1 MMKKRFLIGFLVLFA
16 IMAMCVGL
24 VGCRGDSQEH
34 TLTRHEAKE
43 ATCTEEGNIE
53 YWECSHC
60 DKLFADAEGKI
71 PVTSVVV
78 PKKAHTI
85 PDDAYHAPVPSGCET
100 DGTLAYWECTVCHGK
115 FANQAG
121 TKELTS
127 IVDPAA
133 HVLMAHKQESPTFTE
148 PGKKAYYECSVCGK
162 EFLDENAETAATE
175 ENTRIE
181 PLGEETVEV
190 SVTLQDTD
198 GTPIE
203 SDEVRVRLTLQNAA
217 FEKTYG
223 ADKPITV
230 TDGKLDL
237 NKIGAGEYKAVVTN
251 NNSYFEAPLV
261 IEKGVGTANLTLVKT
276 KHIVTQCDTIA
287 ARNDDGEAFVFTT
300 PWKDGETAPSVSLVN
315 PDAITGKNYFVEF
328 MVNTTGWTDY
338 TSRIGIAIAGSAE
351 DDSLTGFVLFTSG
364 NVTETFRVKPG
375 FKFDSAEAED
385 YAVLANGAGQ
395 GTNIALDAGELR
407 MRAVRDGGK
416 AYLYTY
422 TNNEWQKLLEYK
434 VADELEAA
442 VVFGARISDS
452 TGEVVL
458 SEISYGKYHAQ
469 TVTSEKI
476 TLAYFEKDGK
486 IYTTAGLETTLS
498 ELEVLPLSNI
508 VLTLNT
514 LNGASLEDKN
524 VTLTSQ
530 TLGTLH
536 GTVEDGNKVI
546 LQNVYAG
553 KYVLQIEDYIYSYNV
568 NIAETCEADVTV
580 ERLAYT
586 YGDEKDLSVGVYG
599 STFAQQRGCDISESD
614 PARIVVKTIFPTSN
628 ELTINTGAIG
638 STDFVMQFHVAAENF
653 NSLTTW
659 LGIRVAEGSAQHDT
673 VGVVYCWQESGGN
686 HVFKIADLYHA
697 EGMSYYNANAHDAAL
712 WKQYVNLVTEQM
724 LKDGIDMRIVR
735 KDGKVTML
743 IKISGEWQELYTA
756 TLTNASADAKISF
769 CFSGGGTW
777 NDDEAQKVYCT
788 HTFTDFTITALGT
801 VAPLSEAELTLNTAN
816 NASLEGKK
824 VTLTSQTFGTVQ
836 GTVGEGNK
844 VILQNVYAGKYVL
857 QIEDYIYS
865 YNVNIAETCE
875 ADVTVERLAY
885 TYGDEKD
892 LSVGVYG
899 STFAQ
904 QRGCDIS
911 ESDPARIVVKTI
923 FPTSNEL
930 TINTGAIGSTDFVMQ
945 FHVAAENFNSLTTWL
960 GIRVAEG
967 SAQNDVVGVLYCW
980 QRSGTNELFRVRE
993 LYHGEGMGYYN
1004 ANAGSGWTDQMN
1016 VVTEQMLKDGVDM
1029 RIVRK
1034 DGKVTMLIKISG
1046 EWQELYT
1053 ATLTNAS
1060 ADAKISFC
1068 FSGGG
1073 TWNDD
1078 EAQKVYCTHTFTDF
1092 TITAL
1097 E

>member
-1 MMKKRFLIGFLVLFA
+1 M
-16 IMAMCVGL
+16 
-24 VGCRGDSQEH
+24 
-34 TLTRHEAKE
+34 
-43 ATCTEEGNIE
+43 
-53 YWECSHC
+53 
-60 DKLFADAEGKI
+60 
-71 PVTSVVV
+71 
-78 PKKAHTI
+78 
-85 PDDAYHAPVPSGCET
+85 
-100 DGTLAYWECTVCHGK
+100 
-115 FANQAG
+115 
-121 TKELTS
+121 
-127 IVDPAA
+127 
-133 HVLMAHKQESPTFTE
+133 
-148 PGKKAYYECSVCGK
+148 
-162 EFLDENAETAATE
+162 
-175 ENTRIE
+175 
-181 PLGEETVEV
+181 
-190 SVTLQDTD
+190 
-198 GTPIE
+198 
-203 SDEVRVRLTLQNAA
+203 
-217 FEKTYG
+217 
-223 ADKPITV
+223 
-230 TDGKLDL
+230 
-237 NKIGAGEYKAVVTN
+237 
-251 NNSYFEAPLV
+251 
-261 IEKGVGTANLTLVKT
+261 
-276 KHIVTQCDTIA
+276 
-287 ARNDDGEAFVFTT
+287 
-300 PWKDGETAPSVSLVN
+300 
-315 PDAITGKNYFVEF
+315 
-328 MVNTTGWTDY
+328 
-338 TSRIGIAIAGSAE
+338 
-351 DDSLTGFVLFTSG
+351 
-364 NVTETFRVKPG
+364 
-375 FKFDSAEAED
+375 
-385 YAVLANGAGQ
+385 
-395 GTNIALDAGELR
+395 
-407 MRAVRDGGK
+407 
-416 AYLYTY
+416 YTY
-422 TNNEWQKLLEYK
+422 TNNEWQKLLEYT

-546 LQNVYAG
+546 LQNGYAG
-553 KYVLQIEDYIYSYNV
+553 KYVLQIEGYICSYDV
-568 NIAETCEADVTV
+568 NIAETCEVDVAV
-580 ERLAYT
+580 EDLVYT
-586 YGDEKDLSVGVYG
+586 YDDVKDLSVGVYG

-653 NSLTTW
+653 SSLTTW

-686 HVFKIADLYHA
+686 HLFKIADLYHA
-697 EGMSYYNANAHDAAL
+697 EGMSYYNANAHVAAL

-899 STFAQ
+899 SDFAQ

-911 ESDPARIVVKTI
+911 GSDSEKIVAKTI

-930 TINTGAIGSTDFVMQ
+930 SIDTGAIGSTNFVMQ

-967 SAQNDVVGVLYCW
+967 SAQHDVVGVLYCW